1 MPPLVFGLEYYGP
14 HLPTGP
20 GAVPILSNSTRP
32 QTVWRLLTGLLSWP
46 PTSYSFLASPLGRV
60 FFPSKASAGTC
71 AVQKR
76 GQDQGCP
83 PNSHQR
89 THAPQSVLRL
99 WLSVCTPTQARE
111 AWRKMD
117 KRSLIKGRWEET
129 HQPNPFSEANSSQ
142 SLILVHEWA
151 LWTGLWR
158 TRCVGEGP
166 STPALGDYTRG
177 VSISPI
183 SVA

>member
-76 GQDQGCP
+76 TRPRMSPKFPSEDTRPSVSPSSVAFSLHSYASPWGLKEDGQEEPHKRQVGG
-83 PNSHQR
+83 N
-89 THAPQSVLRL
+89 
-99 WLSVCTPTQARE
+99 TPTQSLL
-111 AWRKMD
+111 
-117 KRSLIKGRWEET
+117 RSKLLAVS
-129 HQPNPFSEANSSQ
+129 HPSSWV
-142 SLILVHEWA
+142 SPLDRA
-151 LWTGLWR
+151 L
-158 TRCVGEGP
+158 E
-166 STPALGDYTRG
+166 D
-177 VSISPI
+177 
-183 SVA
+183 

>member
-99 WLSVCTPTQARE
+99 WPSVCTPTQARE

-117 KRSLIKGRWEET
+117 KRSLIKGRWRNLHLAPLWQSPLRKSRQIGT
-129 HQPNPFSEANSSQ
+129 SSFPFGRSAGDRPRPAATFCLSRGGSSPVF
-142 SLILVHEWA
+142 L
-151 LWTGLWR
+151 
-158 TRCVGEGP
+158 
-166 STPALGDYTRG
+166 
-177 VSISPI
+177 
-183 SVA
+183 